1 MVLSEYS
8 CNDGE
13 YRLIRRRLLAII
25 SFTGT
30 TVLGDDGFFDYAKIV
45 IPKIKFKLTTFALRV
60 RCSTPDIAGQVIK
73 TSDYIWDVDYDS
85 FRCHISR
92 CGQRELLIIQF
103 SFFVRQ
109 QEACLMRSEISFM
122 NAVREAPDPSSL

>member
-1 MVLSEYS
+1 MVLPAHS

-13 YRLIRRRLLAII
+13 DRLIRRRLLAII
-25 SFTGT
+25 SFIGT
-30 TVLGDDGFFDYAKIV
+30 TVLGDDGFLHYAKIV
-45 IPKIKFKLTTFALRV
+45 VQKIRFKLTTFALRA

-73 TSDYIWDVDYDS
+73 TSDYIWDVDYDC

-92 CGQRELLIIQF
+92 CGQREPLIIQF

-109 QEACLMRSEISFM
+109 QEACLLDEIRDLIHDCC
-122 NAVREAPDPSSL
+122 A